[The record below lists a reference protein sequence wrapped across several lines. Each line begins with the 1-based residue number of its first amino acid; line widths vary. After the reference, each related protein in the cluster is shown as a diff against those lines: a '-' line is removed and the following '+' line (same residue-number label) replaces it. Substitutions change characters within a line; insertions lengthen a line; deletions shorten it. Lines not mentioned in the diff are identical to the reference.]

1 MMPGKKYPFI
11 IPNTDR
17 SNDGSTHWWSLLNIL
32 PKSKLLLF
40 DSFGISDTQHFIAS
54 NNRNIFGKVLKSL
67 ELADQRGN
75 KLPLIKLKFSMSSY
89 EKLTKNEIKKLSE
102 TVQDMFHL
110 MYSFR
115 KNENVTSF
123 VKVWMLKDPIK
134 EPKTVTC
141 GPLQLYLYENLF
153 FLTKTSN
160 FTTIK
165 NCFPRNITQQ
175 IIYMG
180 HRTKRKNK

>member
-1 MMPGKKYPFI
+1 MMRGKKYPFI

-17 SNDGSTHWWSLLNIL
+17 SNGGSTHWWSLLNIL

-40 DSFGISDTQHFIAS
+40 DSFGISDKQHFIAS

-141 GPLQLYLYENLF
+141 GPLQLYFYENLF